1 MITTESQGQAELDEL
16 DPGRDV
22 STIGHPLIVQSMDLL
37 QPLVD
42 AGRLQ
47 VWFTHLNHSN
57 PALDLDGEA
66 IEAIRARGFGV
77 AREGQP
83 FAL

>member
-1 MITTESQGQAELDEL
+1 
-16 DPGRDV
+16 
-22 STIGHPLIVQSMDLL
+22 MDLL

-42 AGRLQ
+42 AERLQ

-57 PALDLDGEA
+57 PALDPDGAA
-66 IEAIRARGFGV
+66 IKTIRARGFGV
-77 AREGQP
+77 ARDGQQ